1 MGIFENLPYA
11 NFHELN
17 LDWIIKTLKL
27 GVEYMEQVKAQVDA
41 VNLDD
46 ATSALNLV
54 IGKAEALD
62 RRMDEWTA
70 PPDYFEIVYP
80 GPDDQE
86 AAAIVIPEITGGM
99 RVVNFKLPNDG
110 LWLFTAQAV
119 VSYAPTDHAPV
130 TARGQVT
137 ARLLMH
143 STYDPDGTDYSGAN
157 RQTVP
162 VSGGNAGIGLNM
174 TLLTNGSKDMYVEF
188 KIQRNLTAVTETDNI
203 VLLRYQLRG
212 VRLYPAEVSNIIE

>member
-54 IGKAEALD
+54 IGKADALD

-80 GPDDQE
+80 DPEDDT
-86 AAAIVIPEITGGM
+86 AAATVIPETAGGV
-99 RVVNFKLPNDG
+99 RVVHFKLPNDG
-110 LWLFTAQAV
+110 LWLFTAQAT
-119 VSYAPTDHAPV
+119 VSYAPTDNAPV
-130 TARGQVT
+130 SARGQIT
-137 ARLLMH
+137 GRLLMH
-143 STYDPDGTDYSGAN
+143 NTFDPDDPDYSATA
-157 RQTVP
+157 RQTAP
-162 VSGGNAGIGLNM
+162 VSGGGAGCGLNM
-174 TLLTNGSKDMYVEF
+174 QLLANGSKDMYIEF
-188 KIQRNLTAVTETDNI
+188 KIQRNPTAATETDNI

>member
-46 ATSALNLV
+46 ATSALNQV
-54 IGKAEALD
+54 IGKADALD
-62 RRMDEWTA
+62 RRLDEWTA

-86 AAAIVIPEITGGM
+86 VA
-99 RVVNFKLPNDG
+99 NF
-110 LWLFTAQAV
+110 
-119 VSYAPTDHAPV
+119 
-130 TARGQVT
+130 
-137 ARLLMH
+137 
-143 STYDPDGTDYSGAN
+143 
-157 RQTVP
+157 
-162 VSGGNAGIGLNM
+162 
-174 TLLTNGSKDMYVEF
+174 
-188 KIQRNLTAVTETDNI
+188 
-203 VLLRYQLRG
+203 
-212 VRLYPAEVSNIIE
+212 